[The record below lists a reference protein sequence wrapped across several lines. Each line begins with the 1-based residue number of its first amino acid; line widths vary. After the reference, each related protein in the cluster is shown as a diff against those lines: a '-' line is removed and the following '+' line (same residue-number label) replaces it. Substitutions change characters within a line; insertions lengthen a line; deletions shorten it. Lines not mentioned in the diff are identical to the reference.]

1 MGSIRKPLFRATDGD
16 SDWGCS
22 GWKNASRSLGDA
34 SGFGPLQDKG
44 RRFSRIF
51 HWEPTPALLVRVHSS
66 KHENVMSTTL
76 APSAL
81 ISIVLADD
89 HGIVRAG
96 LRALLERQL
105 DMRILGEASDG
116 PEAIRAVRELRPNVL
131 ITDLSMPGG
140 GLETIREIT
149 MLGLPTRILVLTV
162 HAEERYLLPVLEA
175 GGSGYVRKS
184 SAHTDLLDA
193 VRTVSR
199 GEVFLDPAATKTLL
213 RGYLGRVRTGD
224 EVDFGEVLSDRER
237 EVVRLTAEG
246 YTALQASDFLSLS
259 PKTVE
264 TYRHRAMQK
273 LGLTNRAE
281 LVRYA
286 LRSGLL
292 GDTDS

>member
-1 MGSIRKPLFRATDGD
+1 MSDRPLVAPRPETIR
-16 SDWGCS
+16 
-22 GWKNASRSLGDA
+22 
-34 SGFGPLQDKG
+34 
-44 RRFSRIF
+44 
-51 HWEPTPALLVRVHSS
+51 LL
-66 KHENVMSTTL
+66 
-76 APSAL
+76 
-81 ISIVLADD
+81 LADD

-96 LRALLERQL
+96 LRALLDAQP
-105 DMRILGEASDG
+105 DMSVVGEAADG
-116 PEAIRAVRELRPNVL
+116 ATAVELTRVHRPSIVVA
-131 ITDLSMPGG
+131 DLSMPGG

-149 MLGLPTRILVLTV
+149 ALGLPTRVLVLTV

-193 VRTVSR
+193 VRTVAR

-213 RGYLGRVRTGD
+213 RGYLGRVRSGD
-224 EVDFGEVLSDRER
+224 ELDLGEVLSERER
-237 EVVRLTAEG
+237 EVVKLTAEG
-246 YTALQASDFLSLS
+246 HTAQQSADILSLS

-286 LRSGLL
+286 LRAGLL
-292 GDTDS
+292 GAEVS

>member
-1 MGSIRKPLFRATDGD
+1 MSATALETDTT
-16 SDWGCS
+16 
-22 GWKNASRSLGDA
+22 
-34 SGFGPLQDKG
+34 
-44 RRFSRIF
+44 
-51 HWEPTPALLVRVHSS
+51 TPADGVIR
-66 KHENVMSTTL
+66 
-76 APSAL
+76 
-81 ISIVLADD
+81 IVLADD

-96 LRALLERQL
+96 LRALLNDQPDIRVV
-105 DMRILGEASDG
+105 GEAADG
-116 PEAIRAVRELRPNVL
+116 PTAVQVTLEQKPSVVVS
-131 ITDLSMPGG
+131 DLSMPGG
-140 GLETIREIT
+140 GLETIRAIT
-149 MLGLPTRILVLTV
+149 ELGLPTRVLVLTV

-193 VRTVSR
+193 IRTVAR

-224 EVDFGEVLSDRER
+224 ELDLGEVLSDREK

-246 YTALQASDFLSLS
+246 HTAQQAGDILSLS
-259 PKTVE
+259 PKTIE

-286 LRSGLL
+286 LRAGLL
-292 GDTDS
+292 SGEEPTL

>member
-1 MGSIRKPLFRATDGD
+1 MIAQPIETESVPDPIR
-16 SDWGCS
+16 
-22 GWKNASRSLGDA
+22 
-34 SGFGPLQDKG
+34 
-44 RRFSRIF
+44 
-51 HWEPTPALLVRVHSS
+51 V
-66 KHENVMSTTL
+66 
-76 APSAL
+76 
-81 ISIVLADD
+81 VLADD

-96 LRALLERQL
+96 LRALLEAQS
-105 DMRILGEASDG
+105 DMRVVGEAPDG
-116 PEAIRAVRELRPNVL
+116 PTAVDLTRREHPQVVVA
-131 ITDLSMPGG
+131 DLSMPGG
-140 GLETIREIT
+140 GLEAIRAIT
-149 MLGLPTRILVLTV
+149 ELGLPTRVLVLTV

-175 GGSGYVRKS
+175 GGSGYVKKS

-193 VRTVSR
+193 IRTVAR

-224 EVDFGEVLSDRER
+224 ELDLGELLSDRER

-246 YTALQASDFLSLS
+246 HTAQQAGEILALS

-286 LRSGLL
+286 LRAGLL
-292 GDTDS
+292 THEEL